1 MIDIISRQ
9 LIIMSESKSGFF
21 SKLKSFIL
29 GPEESEST
37 STVES
42 TTVNS
47 TDDVVVPN
55 KVENKVEEP
64 KPELIE
70 KKLKPKFDDSIKP
83 MAVKKVVGFEDAHT
97 PIFTPPVLPKQEVV
111 IDPNL
116 ELDVLFAEN
125 FTASG
130 GKFIFADNR
139 SEFVD
144 ILKQLKAQFAWKN
157 IYYWEDEVKEILDG
171 HDSLKISIG
180 SNLENSQ
187 AAISL
192 CEYIVANDG
201 SIILS
206 SKQASTRG
214 LSVFPDAHII
224 LADASRLVYNLDAGV
239 KKFNKQHGSELPFLI
254 YLSDK
259 ASTENKS
266 TNQLILNATG
276 TKNIYVIFVDEK
288 IYPSS

>member
-29 GPEESEST
+29 GPEESETISST
-37 STVES
+37 ES
-42 TTVNS
+42 EIINTTEE
-47 TDDVVVPN
+47 VVIT
-55 KVENKVEEP
+55 KQENIVAEP

-83 MAVKKVVGFEDAHT
+83 MAVKKVVGFEDSHT

-111 IDPNL
+111 VDPNL

-130 GKFIFADNR
+130 GKFIFADTR
-139 SEFVD
+139 AEFVD

-266 TNQLILNATG
+266 TSQLILNATG

>member
-1 MIDIISRQ
+1 MIDLISHQ
-9 LIIMSESKSGFF
+9 LIVMSEEKTGFLT
-21 SKLKSFIL
+21 KLKSFIL
-29 GPEESEST
+29 GPEEESDQSKAAT
-37 STVES
+37 
-42 TTVNS
+42 
-47 TDDVVVPN
+47 
-55 KVENKVEEP
+55 ENTNEPELNENPAPTKKEEP
-64 KPELIE
+64 KVEFIE

-83 MAVKKVVGFEDAHT
+83 MAVKKVVGYEDAHV
-97 PIFTPPVLPKQEVV
+97 PVFTPPVLPNQEVAV
-111 IDPNL
+111 DPNV

-125 FTASG
+125 FTSSG
-130 GKFIFADNR
+130 GKFIFADT
-139 SEFVD
+139 SEDFVE
-144 ILKQLKAQFAWKN
+144 ILKQLKTQFSWKN
-157 IYYWEDEVKEILDG
+157 LYYWEDEVKEILDG

-239 KKFNKQHGSELPFLI
+239 KKFNKKHGTELPFLI

-259 ASTENKS
+259 ASAENKS
-266 TNQLILNATG
+266 SNQLILNATG
-276 TKNIYVIFVDEK
+276 TKNIYVVFVDEK
-288 IYPSS
+288 IYQSS

>member
-1 MIDIISRQ
+1 
-9 LIIMSESKSGFF
+9 MSEEKSSFF
-21 SKLKSFIL
+21 SKFKSFIL
-29 GPEESEST
+29 GPEEEIERSSDANSEVIN
-37 STVES
+37 VEKS
-42 TTVNS
+42 NKIEDQKTTAA
-47 TDDVVVPN
+47 
-55 KVENKVEEP
+55 EP
-64 KPELIE
+64 ILIE
-70 KKLKPKFDDSIKP
+70 KKLNPKFDDSIKP
-83 MAVKKVVGFEDAHT
+83 MAVKKVVGFEEAHV
-97 PIFTPPVLPKQEVV
+97 PIFTPPILPNQEVIV
-111 IDPNL
+111 DPKI
-116 ELDVLFAEN
+116 EQDVLFAEN

-139 SEFVD
+139 EEFVD
-144 ILKQLKAQFAWKN
+144 ILKQLKAQFKWKD

-171 HDSLKISIG
+171 HDSLKIAIG
-180 SNLENSQ
+180 SNLEKSQ

-224 LADASRLVYNLDAGV
+224 LADASRLVYNLEAGV

-254 YLSDK
+254 YLSEK
-259 ASTENKS
+259 SSAENKS
-266 TNQLILNATG
+266 SNQLILNATG

-288 IYPSS
+288 IYQS

>member
-1 MIDIISRQ
+1 
-9 LIIMSESKSGFF
+9 MSEEKTSFF

-29 GPEESEST
+29 GPEEETNASNEPLSEP
-37 STVES
+37 S
-42 TTVNS
+42 TTDTEIKKPASVTS
-47 TDDVVVPN
+47 
-55 KVENKVEEP
+55 EP
-64 KPELIE
+64 APVLIE
-70 KKLKPKFDDSIKP
+70 KKLNPKFDDSIKP
-83 MAVKKVVGFEDAHT
+83 MAVKKVIGFEEGHI
-97 PIFTPPVLPKQEVV
+97 PVFSPPVLPNQEVV
-111 IDPNL
+111 IDPTI

-125 FTASG
+125 FTACG

-139 SEFVD
+139 EEFVD
-144 ILKQLKAQFAWKN
+144 ILKQLKSQFSWKN

-214 LSVFPDAHII
+214 LSVFPEAHII
-224 LADASRLVYNLDAGV
+224 LADASRLVYNLEAGV

-254 YLSDK
+254 YLSEK
-259 ASTENKS
+259 SSAENKS
-266 TNQLILNATG
+266 SNQLILNATG
-276 TKNIYVIFVDEK
+276 TKNIYIIFVDEK
-288 IYPSS
+288 IYQS

>member
-1 MIDIISRQ
+1 
-9 LIIMSESKSGFF
+9 MSASKPGFL

-29 GPEESEST
+29 GPEE
-37 STVES
+37 VEAPS
-42 TTVNS
+42 VKEPAAVNMINEE
-47 TDDVVVPN
+47 VVVAVSN
-55 KVENKVEEP
+55 QNIEQQ
-64 KPELIE
+64 PELIE

-83 MAVKKVVGFEDAHT
+83 MAVKKVVGFEDSHT
-97 PIFTPPVLPKQEVV
+97 PIYTPPILPKQEVE
-111 IDPNL
+111 IDPNI

-130 GKFIFADNR
+130 GKFIFADTR
-139 SEFVD
+139 DEFVN

-214 LSVFPDAHII
+214 LSVFPDAHIL

-259 ASTENKS
+259 INTENKS
-266 TNQLILNATG
+266 SNQLILNATG

-288 IYPSS
+288 IYLS